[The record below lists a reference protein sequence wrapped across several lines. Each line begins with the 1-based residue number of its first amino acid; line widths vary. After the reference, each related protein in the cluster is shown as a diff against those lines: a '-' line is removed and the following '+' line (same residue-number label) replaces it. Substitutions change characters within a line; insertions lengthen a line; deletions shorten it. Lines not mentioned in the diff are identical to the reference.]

1 MQDRGSIKIIH
12 IKESIAIQFKG
23 NIVCVC
29 DTCSMTF
36 KREANLRNH
45 KRNVH
50 EIVVD
55 FKGQKGN
62 NKSKPKSK
70 KAVISNEVS
79 SEVEEM
85 NATENIYVERSVPV
99 KEKNKI

>member
-1 MQDRGSIKIIH
+1 MSFNL
-12 IKESIAIQFKG
+12 KEALSE
-23 NIVCVC
+23 IVCGC

-85 NATENIYVERSVPV
+85 NATENIDVVESSDPI
-99 KEKNKI
+99 KEKTKI

>member
-1 MQDRGSIKIIH
+1 
-12 IKESIAIQFKG
+12 
-23 NIVCVC
+23 
-29 DTCSMTF
+29 MTF

-62 NKSKPKSK
+62 NKIKSK
-70 KAVISNEVS
+70 GAVISNEVS

-85 NATENIYVERSVPV
+85 NATENIDVVESSDPI
-99 KEKNKI
+99 KEKITI

>member
-1 MQDRGSIKIIH
+1 
-12 IKESIAIQFKG
+12 
-23 NIVCVC
+23 
-29 DTCSMTF
+29 MTF

-45 KRNVH
+45 KRNFH

-79 SEVEEM
+79 
-85 NATENIYVERSVPV
+85 TENIDVVESSGPI
-99 KEKNKI
+99 KEKTKILKLMIQKLWKMFKISVICSHN

>member
-1 MQDRGSIKIIH
+1 
-12 IKESIAIQFKG
+12 
-23 NIVCVC
+23 
-29 DTCSMTF
+29 MTF

-62 NKSKPKSK
+62 NKIKSK

-79 SEVEEM
+79 SEVEKM
-85 NATENIYVERSVPV
+85 NATENIDVVKSSDPI
-99 KEKNKI
+99 KEKTKI